1 MKYLIT
7 ILCSNKLNYLKL
19 SYNSVINQIMFNDY
33 DIYIVINT
41 LDEIFYNNVI
51 NYFNNDFIQ
60 NNSKLKKIIRT
71 DSNGNPGK
79 GHNSCINIF
88 KKEILYDYL
97 ILLDGDD
104 FLYPISL
111 HKINNLYE
119 KTNFDILTL
128 SGNTK
133 LNKTETINYDN
144 ESNNYNININYKF
157 DELNNISN
165 ISKDFNNILATPFR
179 LLCLN
184 KKIFEDFDTLYE
196 ENMKIYDDYLY
207 FLIIHKLSL
216 SADKKYNILNISD
229 KHLYC
234 YNNFNN
240 ISVSKNNKS
249 NNDTIIANQLKKKY
263 NMLTLECEK
272 IKIIPYNNII
282 NYNNFNE
289 SIIKNFYD
297 NLIKN
302 LSNLDNNDIG
312 NNSNN
317 INKKKILFIDLSFW
331 DYYTIQKSP
340 LGGTQSAIY
349 YMSIEL
355 SNIYNICVMTK
366 NTDNID
372 VNQNLKYQNFNYNN
386 LNNFNPDII
395 ICQGIINNIIFEYKN
410 TYKNI
415 QLILWQQHDI
425 NIKFVKNEFDK
436 IIKSNLNQYIDKYIF
451 VSKWQR
457 DRFIQYYNID
467 HNKVFVFQ
475 NGIDKKILDDCST
488 INIHNKK
495 KELIYVSSPYRGL
508 LPAYFIFDEI
518 KNFIP
523 DIKLKVFSCFKR
535 DIINSTGSN
544 NTQNTSQYNCLTY
557 NDLEKFDDNY
567 NKYYINLYK
576 LLINNPNVEF
586 YGSVPQNVLFKH
598 MKDSMIF
605 FYPNTYPETCCSSII
620 EAMAHK
626 CNVITSDLGALRE
639 TSNGFSK
646 LFDPLISNVLN
657 FDYDVE
663 NAVINPVTIDNI
675 DSVYLQNFVKTTIN
689 LITSYYNNNN
699 QNFLNNQYK
708 YVTKNCCWHNKVY
721 DFVKILNY

>member
-1 MKYLIT
+1 
-7 ILCSNKLNYLKL
+7 
-19 SYNSVINQIMFNDY
+19 
-33 DIYIVINT
+33 
-41 LDEIFYNNVI
+41 
-51 NYFNNDFIQ
+51 
-60 NNSKLKKIIRT
+60 
-71 DSNGNPGK
+71 
-79 GHNSCINIF
+79 
-88 KKEILYDYL
+88 
-97 ILLDGDD
+97 
-104 FLYPISL
+104 
-111 HKINNLYE
+111 
-119 KTNFDILTL
+119 
-128 SGNTK
+128 
-133 LNKTETINYDN
+133 
-144 ESNNYNININYKF
+144 
-157 DELNNISN
+157 
-165 ISKDFNNILATPFR
+165 
-179 LLCLN
+179 
-184 KKIFEDFDTLYE
+184 
-196 ENMKIYDDYLY
+196 
-207 FLIIHKLSL
+207 
-216 SADKKYNILNISD
+216 
-229 KHLYC
+229 
-234 YNNFNN
+234 
-240 ISVSKNNKS
+240 
-249 NNDTIIANQLKKKY
+249 
-263 NMLTLECEK
+263 MLTLECEK

-297 NLIKN
+297 DLIKN
-302 LSNLDNNDIG
+302 LSNVDNNDIG
-312 NNSNN
+312 YNSHN
-317 INKKKILFIDLSFW
+317 INNKKILFIDLSFW

-366 NTDNID
+366 NINNID
-372 VNQNLKYQNFNYNN
+372 VNQNLKYQNFNHDN
-386 LNNFNPDII
+386 LKNFNPDII

-410 TYKNI
+410 TYKNV

-467 HNKVFVFQ
+467 HNKAFVFQ

-586 YGSVPQNVLFKH
+586 YGSVPQNVLFQH
-598 MKDSMIF
+598 MKDCMIF

-626 CNVITSDLGALRE
+626 CNIITSDLGALRE

-646 LFDPLISNVLN
+646 LFDPLISDVLN

-699 QNFLNNQYK
+699 QKFLNNQHI
-708 YVTKNCCWHNKVY
+708 YVSKNCCWHDKVY

>member
-7 ILCSNKLNYLKL
+7 ILCSNKLEFLKL
-19 SYNSVINQIMFNDY
+19 SYNSAVNQISFTNY

-41 LDEIFYNNVI
+41 LDEIFYNNVV
-51 NYFNNDFIQ
+51 NYFNNDFIK

-71 DSNGNPGK
+71 QSNGNPGK
-79 GHNSCINIF
+79 GHNSCIEIF
-88 KKEILYDYL
+88 KNEKNYDYL

-104 FLYPISL
+104 FLYPVSL
-111 HKINNLYE
+111 YKINNLFE

-133 LNKTETINYDN
+133 LNKTE
-144 ESNNYNININYKF
+144 SMNNNNNDYNININFKF

-165 ISKDFNNILATPFR
+165 ISKDFNNILATPYR
-179 LLCLN
+179 LICLN
-184 KKIFEDFDTLYE
+184 KKILEKYDTLYD

-207 FLIIHKLSL
+207 FLIIHNLSL
-216 SADKKYNILNISD
+216 SNKNEYNILNISD

-240 ISVSKNNKS
+240 ISVSKNNNS
-249 NNDTIIANQLKKKY
+249 DNDSIIAKQLKTKY
-263 NMLTLECEK
+263 NIQKLECDK

-282 NYNNFNE
+282 NFDSYNE
-289 SIIKNFYD
+289 SIIKSFYD
-297 NLIKN
+297 DLIKN
-302 LSNLDNNDIG
+302 LSNIDNLDFKNNL
-312 NNSNN
+312 NHE
-317 INKKKILFIDLSFW
+317 NKQKILFIDFSFW
-331 DYYTIQKSP
+331 DYYTIEKSP

-355 SNIYNICVMTK
+355 SKIYNICVMTK
-366 NTDNID
+366 NENNID
-372 VNQNLKYQNFNYNN
+372 VHQNLKYQNFNNDN

-395 ICQGIINNIIFEYKN
+395 ICQGIINNIVFDFKNQNKN
-410 TYKNI
+410 T
-415 QLILWQQHDI
+415 QLILWQQHDV
-425 NIKFVKNEFDK
+425 NIKFIKNEFNK
-436 IIKSNLNQYIDKYIF
+436 IIKTNTNNLIDKYIF

-457 DRFIQYYNID
+457 DRYIQQYNID
-467 HNKVFVFQ
+467 YNKAFVFQ
-475 NGIDKKILDDCST
+475 NGIDKKILDNCLN
-488 INIHNKK
+488 ININNKK
-495 KELIYVSSPYRGL
+495 KELIYISSPYRGL

-535 DIINSTGSN
+535 DIMNSCGNSKCN
-544 NTQNTSQYNCLTY
+544 NSSEYKCLTL
-557 NDLEKFDDNY
+557 NDLENFDDNY

-586 YGSVPQNVLFKH
+586 YGSVPQNVLFNH
-598 MKDSMIF
+598 MKDCMIF
-605 FYPNTYPETCCSSII
+605 FYPNTYPETCCTSII

-626 CNVITSDLGALRE
+626 CNIITSDLGALRE

-646 LFDPLISNVLN
+646 LFDPLIENILN

-663 NAVINPVTIDNI
+663 NAVINPITIENI
-675 DSVYLQNFVKTTIN
+675 DSNYLQNFVKTTIN
-689 LITSYYNNNN
+689 LITSYNNNN
-699 QNFLNNQYK
+699 NINFLNNQYK
-708 YVTKNCCWHNKVY
+708 YVAKNCSWNNKVY

>member
-7 ILCSNKLNYLKL
+7 ILCSNKLEYLKL
-19 SYNSVINQIMFNDY
+19 SYNSVLNQTLFSNY
-33 DIYIVINT
+33 DIYIIINT

-51 NYFNNDFIQ
+51 NYFNNDFIK

-71 DSNGNPGK
+71 QSNGNPGK
-79 GHNSCINIF
+79 GHNSCVEIF
-88 KKEILYDYL
+88 KNEKNYDYL
-97 ILLDGDD
+97 VLLDGDD

-133 LNKTETINYDN
+133 LNKTETVNH
-144 ESNNYNININYKF
+144 NNNDYNININFKF

-184 KKIFEDFDTLYE
+184 KKILEEFDTLYD

-207 FLIIHKLSL
+207 FLIIHNLSL
-216 SADKKYNILNISD
+216 SDKNKYNILNISD

-234 YNNFNN
+234 YNNFNI
-240 ISVSKNNKS
+240 ISVSKNNNS
-249 NNDTIIANQLKKKY
+249 DNDSIIANQLKIKY
-263 NMLTLECEK
+263 NIKNLECEK

-282 NYNNFNE
+282 KFDNFNE
-289 SIIKNFYD
+289 SIIKSFYD
-297 NLIKN
+297 DLIKN
-302 LSNLDNNDIG
+302 LSNIDNIDFK
-312 NNSNN
+312 NNLNHV
-317 INKKKILFIDLSFW
+317 NKQKILFIDFSFW
-331 DYYTIQKSP
+331 DYHTIKNSP

-349 YMSIEL
+349 YMSLEL
-355 SNIYNICVMTK
+355 SKIYNICVMTK
-366 NTDNID
+366 NKDNID
-372 VNQNLKYQNFNYNN
+372 VHLNLKYQNFNYNN
-386 LNNFNPDII
+386 LNNFKPDII
-395 ICQGIINNIIFEYKN
+395 ICQGIINNIVFDFKNQNKN
-410 TYKNI
+410 T
-415 QLILWQQHDI
+415 QLILWQQHDV
-425 NIKFVKNEFDK
+425 NIKFIKNEFNK
-436 IIKSNLNQYIDKYIF
+436 IIKTNTNNLIDKYIF

-457 DRFIQYYNID
+457 DRFIQQYNID
-467 HNKVFVFQ
+467 YNKAFVFQ
-475 NGIDKKILDDCST
+475 NGIDKKILDDCLN
-488 INIHNKK
+488 ININNKK
-495 KELIYVSSPYRGL
+495 KELIYISSPYRGL

-535 DIINSTGSN
+535 DIMNSCGNSN
-544 NTQNTSQYNCLTY
+544 NNNHSEYKCLTL
-557 NDLEKFDDNY
+557 NDLENFDDNY

-586 YGSVPQNVLFKH
+586 YGSVPQNVLFQH
-598 MKDSMIF
+598 MKDCMIF
-605 FYPNTYPETCCSSII
+605 FYPNTYPETCCTSII

-626 CNVITSDLGALRE
+626 CNIITSDLGALRE

-646 LFDPLISNVLN
+646 LFNPLIENILN

-663 NAVINPVTIDNI
+663 NAVINPITIENI
-675 DSVYLQNFVKTTIN
+675 DSNYLQNFVKTTIN

-699 QNFLNNQYK
+699 INFLNNQYK
-708 YVTKNCCWHNKVY
+708 YVANNCSWNNKVY